1 MLKRC
6 DMRFHVCSVTYVFVF
21 LCAFYF
27 LFFILC
33 FCVLTSCCP
42 KCILTDVL
50 YKCVLFRW
58 VIPNAYLQMC
68 SVQMSCPKCVLTD
81 VLMQVCS
88 VQMSCP
94 KCVLT
99 DVLYKCVL
107 FRWVGPQM
115 RTYRCALQMCSVQM
129 RCPKMRFSKLA
140 YLWGLRACF
149 SREEKFERLSF
160 SLWYYKFFPKKLP
173 LTIRAR
179 VETPPPLRAMPKC
192 LLHEL

>member
-27 LFFILC
+27 LFCVFVFWQVVVPNAYLQMC
-33 FCVLTSCCP
+33 STNVFCSDELFQMRT
-42 KCILTDVL
+42 

-58 VIPNAYLQMC
+58 VVPNAYLQMC
-68 SVQMSCPKCVLTD
+68 LCKCVLFRC
-81 VLMQVCS
+81 VV
-88 VQMSCP
+88 P

-149 SREEKFERLSF
+149 FAKRKV
-160 SLWYYKFFPKKLP
+160 WKIAVLP
-173 LTIRAR
+173 LIF
-179 VETPPPLRAMPKC
+179 LR
-192 LLHEL
+192 